1 VTHGAAIIVEI
12 LLGLLLAA
20 LVAIGVILCRIERR
34 LAEWRAIWDNL
45 PPIATDYHSRE
56 IMHIIQEIAHYIA
69 LHPGKPK
76 SRRRKSQKIEVPNIN
91 DDPADR
97 KLL

>member
-1 VTHGAAIIVEI
+1 MVVEI

-20 LVAIGVILCRIERR
+20 LVAIGVILYRIERR
-34 LAEWRAIWDNL
+34 LAEWRATWDNL

-56 IMHIIQEIAHYIA
+56 IMHIAQEIAHYIA
-69 LHPGKPK
+69 LHPDKPK
-76 SRRRKSQKIEVPNIN
+76 PRRKSPKIAPSHIA

>member
-1 VTHGAAIIVEI
+1 MIVEI

-20 LVAIGVILCRIERR
+20 LVAIGVILYRIERR
-34 LAEWRAIWDNL
+34 LAEWRATWDNL
-45 PPIATDYHSRE
+45 PPTATDYHSRE
-56 IMHIIQEIAHYIA
+56 IMHITQEIAHYVA
-69 LHPGKPK
+69 LHPDKLKP
-76 SRRRKSQKIEVPNIN
+76 RRKSQKIEPPNIS